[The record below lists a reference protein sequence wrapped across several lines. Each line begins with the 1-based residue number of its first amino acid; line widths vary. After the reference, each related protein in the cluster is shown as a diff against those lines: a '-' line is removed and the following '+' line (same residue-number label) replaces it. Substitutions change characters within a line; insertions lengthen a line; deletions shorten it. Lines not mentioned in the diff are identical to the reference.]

1 MTTQVFL
8 IQAHKDLGQ
17 LNALV
22 EQLRDDDFI
31 VYVNLDRK
39 CALDPHGVHPSAR
52 LVRNR
57 VDVHWGT
64 FSQVQAALNSLD
76 QIVAEVPAFDKVVFL
91 SAQDFPLLSNARL
104 KDALAELSGRE
115 LLDTV
120 AIGPEPGQWA
130 AGFRYQY
137 FHRGDGSPLTRL
149 ACRIANRA
157 MRAAGVTRRVPGGMR
172 AYGGS
177 SWWALSRACVQDI
190 LARVARDPGLV
201 RFFRR
206 CACPDEMFF
215 QTLVMNSPFAGRV
228 LGQNFRYVQW
238 PEHGARNPKILDE
251 SDFERIAASRAHF
264 CRKID
269 SAASARL
276 MPRLLALR
284 VGRVGTP
291 VPTRT
296 FAYRKHTRGHGV
308 PTLRLACRL
317 TLKFRA
323 IVRADE

>member
-22 EQLRDDDFI
+22 RQLRDDDFL

-39 CALDPHGVHPSAR
+39 CALEPAAVHPSAR
-52 LVRNR
+52 LVRDR

-64 FSQVQAALNSLD
+64 FSQVQAVLNSLA
-76 QIVAEVPAFDKVVFL
+76 QIVAEVPDFDKVVFL

-104 KDALAELSGRE
+104 KAALARHADQE

-120 AIGPEPGQWA
+120 AIGTGPGQWA
-130 AGFRYQY
+130 ADFRYQY
-137 FHRGDGSPLTRL
+137 FHRADGPRL
-149 ACRIANRA
+149 LRTACRIANRA
-157 MRAAGVTRRVPGGMR
+157 MRATGLTRRLPDGMR
-172 AYGGS
+172 PYGGS

-190 LARVARDPGLV
+190 LARVAREPGLV

-215 QTLVMNSPFAGRV
+215 QTLVMNSPFAPRV

-251 SDFERIAASRAHF
+251 GDFERIAASRAHF

-269 SAASARL
+269 SEASAAL
-276 MPRLLALR
+276 LPHLLALR
-284 VGRVGTP
+284 
-291 VPTRT
+291 
-296 FAYRKHTRGHGV
+296 A
-308 PTLRLACRL
+308 A
-317 TLKFRA
+317 
-323 IVRADE
+323 

>member
-22 EQLRDDDFI
+22 EQLRDDDFL

-39 CALDPHGVHPSAR
+39 CALDPGAVHPSAR
-52 LVRNR
+52 QVKHR

-64 FSQVQAALNSLD
+64 FSQVQAVLNSLE
-76 QIVAEVPAFDKVVFL
+76 QIVAEVPDFDKVIFL

-104 KDALAELSGRE
+104 KAALAELSGHE

-120 AIGPEPGQWA
+120 ALGTEAGRWA
-130 AGFRYQY
+130 ADFRYQY
-137 FHRGDGSPLTRL
+137 FHRGDGAPLTRL

-157 MRAAGVTRRVPGGMR
+157 MRAAGIVRHMPGGMR
-172 AYGGS
+172 PYGGS
-177 SWWALSRACVQDI
+177 SWWALSQACVEDI
-190 LARVARDPGLV
+190 LARVRREPGLA

-215 QTLVMNSPFAGRV
+215 QTLVMNSPFAPRV

-251 SDFERIAASRAHF
+251 GDFERIAASRAHF

-269 SAASARL
+269 SAASAGL
-276 MPRLLALR
+276 VPRLQALR
-284 VGRVGTP
+284 VG
-291 VPTRT
+291 
-296 FAYRKHTRGHGV
+296 
-308 PTLRLACRL
+308 
-317 TLKFRA
+317 
-323 IVRADE
+323 

>member
-22 EQLRDDDFI
+22 EQLRDDDFL

-39 CALDPHGVHPSAR
+39 CALDPAAVHPAAR
-52 LVRNR
+52 LVADR

-64 FSQVQAALNSLD
+64 FSQVQAVLNSLK
-76 QIVAEVPAFDKVVFL
+76 QIVAEVPDFDKVIFL

-104 KDALAELSGRE
+104 KEALARHADHE

-120 AIGPEPGQWA
+120 AIGTEPGQWA

-137 FHRGDGSPLTRL
+137 FYRDDGPQLLRT

-157 MRAAGVTRRVPGGMR
+157 MRATGITRRLPGGMR
-172 AYGGS
+172 PYGGS
-177 SWWALSRACVQDI
+177 SWWALSRPCVRDI
-190 LARVARDPGLV
+190 LARVARAPGLV

-215 QTLVMNSPFAGRV
+215 QTLVMNSPFAPRV

-251 SDFERIAASRAHF
+251 DDFERIAASHAHF

-269 SAASARL
+269 SEASAAL
-276 MPRLLALR
+276 LPRLLALR
-284 VGRVGTP
+284 
-291 VPTRT
+291 
-296 FAYRKHTRGHGV
+296 A
-308 PTLRLACRL
+308 A
-317 TLKFRA
+317 
-323 IVRADE
+323 